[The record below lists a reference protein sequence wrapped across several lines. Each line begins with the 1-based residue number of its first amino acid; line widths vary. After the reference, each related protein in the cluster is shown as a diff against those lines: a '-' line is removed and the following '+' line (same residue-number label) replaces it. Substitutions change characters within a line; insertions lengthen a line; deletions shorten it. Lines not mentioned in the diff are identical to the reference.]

1 MFRACE
7 VCARESPLQG
17 QQAQGIARPQA
28 GGYAHSHS
36 LSHTV
41 FTLKTCTDHWRLGEP
56 AGNVFCLVRLM
67 GSLSLRLRVGWLGET
82 ILFFMR

>member
-1 MFRACE
+1 
-7 VCARESPLQG
+7 
-17 QQAQGIARPQA
+17 
-28 GGYAHSHS
+28 
-36 LSHTV
+36 
-41 FTLKTCTDHWRLGEP
+41 LKTCTNHWRLGEP